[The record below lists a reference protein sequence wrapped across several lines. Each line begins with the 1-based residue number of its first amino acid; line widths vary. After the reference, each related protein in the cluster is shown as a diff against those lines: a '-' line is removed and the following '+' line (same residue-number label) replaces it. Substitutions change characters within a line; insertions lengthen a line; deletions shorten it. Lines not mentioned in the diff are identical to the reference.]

1 MTQPISELRFS
12 DLIGDWPREP
22 RLSEWMLV
30 PQDDINH
37 FGRVTKDPDRNHID
51 PAWALEHSPFGGPI
65 AFGFQTLSLL
75 TYLAKSARVIPID
88 VVHLV
93 NYGFDRVRFTS
104 PIPAGAQIR
113 GRYRDTPS
121 TPSPVPSGEVVHYRI
136 PLPHVSHSV
145 APGHRLMI
153 QVQCSWFPL
162 YDRNPQRYVPQIA
175 FAQPQD
181 YVKATQRVFR
191 SPNMATC
198 IELPVI
204 D

>member
-113 GRYRDTPS
+113 GRFTIKNVQSRSTGGFRVHIAAEVEVLGADKVALAADWLALMDGGQPS
-121 TPSPVPSGEVVHYRI
+121 
-136 PLPHVSHSV
+136 
-145 APGHRLMI
+145 
-153 QVQCSWFPL
+153 
-162 YDRNPQRYVPQIA
+162 
-175 FAQPQD
+175 
-181 YVKATQRVFR
+181 
-191 SPNMATC
+191 
-198 IELPVI
+198 
-204 D
+204 